1 MKHGDVS
8 RGRKWLID
16 GGDGGPHHI
25 HSESLFNLLIGW
37 GGAFGRAPKGPVDA
51 WLLANQLAMTSRQW
65 LSISWLALKPK
76 IQFS

>member
-1 MKHGDVS
+1 MSFLVNDRLQFTYWV
-8 RGRKWLID
+8 
-16 GGDGGPHHI
+16 
-25 HSESLFNLLIGW
+25 